1 MDSIKNIDFT
11 KKQLSLLKETDFL
24 LTKINIIEK
33 VNSLFVKTK
42 KELLQATKKSN
53 FNFPNKL
60 ELKKCKISKGEYYR
74 GLPYLVLDCPAH
86 FSDKNIFT
94 FRTMFWWGNFF
105 SSTLHLQ
112 GESLEKYRN
121 YLVTNLDNLL
131 NKEIYICINTTP
143 WEYHYEKDNYVL
155 LDNSHK
161 PFITKCNFLKLSKK
175 IELENWYLLT
185 DFSKEFLELLLTNLK

>member
-11 KKQLSLLKETDFL
+11 KKELSLLKDTDFL
-24 LTKINIIEK
+24 LAKIKIIEK
-33 VNSLFVKTK
+33 VNALLVETR
-42 KELLQATKKSN
+42 KELFQAIKKSSSN
-53 FNFPNKL
+53 IPSEL
-60 ELKKCKISKGEYYR
+60 ELKKGKISKGEYYR
-74 GLPYLVLDCPAH
+74 GLPYLVLDCPAY
-86 FSDKNIFT
+86 FSDKNIFAY
-94 FRTMFWWGNFF
+94 RTMFWWGNFF

-121 YLVTNLDNLL
+121 NLVTNFGNLL

-155 LDNSHK
+155 LDNFHK
-161 PFITKCNFLKLSKK
+161 PFITNCNFLKLSKK
-175 IELENWYLLT
+175 IELENWYSLT